1 MTTLNPNIVYT
12 SYTGA
17 ATHTGPLGNEV
28 PNIRQFPLFD
38 LTSRDRWR

>member
-17 ATHTGPLGNEV
+17 ATHTGLGNEV
-28 PNIRQFPLFD
+28 PNVRQFFLFD
-38 LTSRDRWR
+38 LTSRNW